1 MIDEEIWEW
10 MQRDMDGD
18 LSPEER
24 RQLLD
29 MLRNDPD
36 LQLKYDRLK
45 RVSEQLE
52 QLPPVTPPYSLVDA
66 ILPQLESGSARP
78 AAESG
83 RKREQLPK
91 LEVKQAASVAEKPA
105 KWRRAYVWMA
115 RIGSGAVAACLLVF
129 LLFMGSDDKRPEV
142 DGYKQGTH
150 VEPPAVAPAVVGPP
164 TPPPSTHSSSVTPGE
179 QPTKPAQTAK
189 PKAAEK
195 KERKPKAEPKS
206 QPAKPAAK
214 PKKTVEPKPPVRP
227 IIEPTEEK
235 PVFPIGLEE
244 KQEEDDK
251 EQKKSDMKEKK
262 EHDSGDDDRDERN
275 DRDDEDDHPGSDNEK
290 THDKD

>member
-1 MIDEEIWEW
+1 MMDEEIWEW

-24 RQLLD
+24 EKLLA

-66 ILPQLESGSARP
+66 ILPQLESGSVRP
-78 AAESG
+78 VAESG
-83 RKREQLPK
+83 PKREPLPK
-91 LEVKQAASVAEKPA
+91 LEVKQAASAAEKPA

-129 LLFMGSDDKRPEV
+129 LLFMGSGDKQPEA
-142 DGYKQGTH
+142 DGYQQGSPG
-150 VEPPAVAPAVVGPP
+150 EEAPAVAPAVVGPP
-164 TPPPSTHSSSVTPGE
+164 VPPPSTHSSSVTPGE
-179 QPTKPAQTAK
+179 QPEKPAQTVK
-189 PKAAEK
+189 PKATEK
-195 KERKPKAEPKS
+195 KDQKPKAEPKS
-206 QPAKPAAK
+206 QPAKPAAQ

-227 IIEPTEEK
+227 VIEPPEEK

-244 KQEEDDK
+244 KQDDK
-251 EQKKSDMKEKK
+251 EKKSDRKEKK
-262 EHDSGDDDRDERN
+262 EHDGGDDRDDRN
-275 DRDDEDDHPGSDNEK
+275 SWDDDDHSGSDRGKSRDRD
-290 THDKD
+290 